1 MWRGMMQGDS
11 VGSMR
16 QQGNKA
22 LNDRRIHPTQ
32 KPAKLY
38 EWLMQQYAHT
48 EMKILD
54 ANLGSGSA
62 AIAAHYFGVHFVG
75 GEIDADYCDAAKA
88 RLDAETRQIVLLAPN
103 SQRAAGRRG
112 AHCQTQGG
120 RGAPETGC
128 GRPGCAAG

>member
-38 EWLMQQYAHT
+38 EWLLQQSPRT
-48 EMKILD
+48 TSGCILW
-54 ANLGSGSA
+54 G
-62 AIAAHYFGVHFVG
+62 
-75 GEIDADYCDAAKA
+75 A
-88 RLDAETRQIVLLAPN
+88 R
-103 SQRAAGRRG
+103 
-112 AHCQTQGG
+112 
-120 RGAPETGC
+120 
-128 GRPGCAAG
+128 